1 MGCETNTDSLFKTN
15 KNINI
20 IFQCLAM
27 LPDTKEKTF
36 MSKIALWGWMKINF
50 QYLNFL
56 SCRKVFTKKG
66 IVVVSKMSRNRITVL
81 S

>member
-27 LPDTKEKTF
+27 LPDTKKKTF
-36 MSKIALWGWMKINF
+36 MSKNSPM
-50 QYLNFL
+50 
-56 SCRKVFTKKG
+56 R
-66 IVVVSKMSRNRITVL
+66 
-81 S
+81 